1 MQTTPEGQARRA
13 VTKGVPRKRKRARKR
28 ASVGGGEDERESTG
42 ESLECLSASLLLLS
56 FFPLLLFFF
65 LGRSPTLRSPPRARG
80 FRSARLHLQ
89 LTARAR
95 HGAGAATP
103 RGARPGRRTWT
114 RRGSAWFFE
123 VGREGGKEVGLRWE
137 RILTTTGRGFF
148 YYLFFLRVIGETNHS
163 FSSFSLLG
171 ERPFSR
177 ERAVSSS
184 LCLLSRRERECD
196 RGCCCSTSTRPRR
209 RCRRRLQSSSSAAKH
224 GQSPAP
230 PSPLLFLQ
238 ASRRAV
244 AGLSPAAAIPAA
256 SPWPPLMRPLERS
269 TRRLSG
275 EGGIEVIER

>member
-1 MQTTPEGQARRA
+1 MRTTPEGHARRA
-13 VTKGVPRKRKRARKR
+13 VTKGGPRKRKRARKR

-42 ESLECLSASLLLLS
+42 ESLGCLSASLLLLS
-56 FFPLLLFFF
+56 FFPLALLPWEITDTP
-65 LGRSPTLRSPPRARG
+65 LAPPRSRV
-80 FRSARLHLQ
+80 SL
-89 LTARAR
+89 RALAPPTHR
-95 HGAGAATP
+95 AGA
-103 RGARPGRRTWT
+103 T
-114 RRGSAWFFE
+114 RRG
-123 VGREGGKEVGLRWE
+123 RCD
-137 RILTTTGRGFF
+137 TTGREARKEDLDAERLCMVLRSRKRGGKGGWVALGENSDDDRTGFF
-148 YYLFFLRVIGETNHS
+148 LLFFLRVIGETNHS

-184 LCLLSRRERECD
+184 LCLLSSRERECD

-209 RCRRRLQSSSSAAKH
+209 RCRRRLRRLQSSSSAAKH
-224 GQSPAP
+224 GQSPAL

-269 TRRLSG
+269 TRHLSG

>member
-13 VTKGVPRKRKRARKR
+13 VTKGGPRKRKRARKR

-65 LGRSPTLRSPPRARG
+65 LGRSRTLRSPPRARG

-137 RILTTTGRGFF
+137 RFLTATGRGFF
-148 YYLFFLRVIGETNHS
+148 IFFSPSHWRNQSLFFLF
-163 FSSFSLLG
+163 FS
-171 ERPFSR
+171 
-177 ERAVSSS
+177 
-184 LCLLSRRERECD
+184 SRRETLLKRK
-196 RGCCCSTSTRPRR
+196 
-209 RCRRRLQSSSSAAKH
+209 SSLLFSL
-224 GQSPAP
+224 
-230 PSPLLFLQ
+230 SPL
-238 ASRRAV
+238 A
-244 AGLSPAAAIPAA
+244 
-256 SPWPPLMRPLERS
+256 
-269 TRRLSG
+269 
-275 EGGIEVIER
+275 